1 VAGNADLSYSI
12 TDEQI
17 KKRRLAQT
25 SQNGEK
31 AQGKETGSGQDGK
44 KVNGK
49 F

>member
-12 TDEQI
+12 TDEQN

-25 SQNGEK
+25 PENGEK
-31 AQGKETGSGQDGK
+31 TQGKETGPGQDGK